1 MIQSEVTP
9 KMKPTITISI
19 LGGCIQDVVKEKC
32 NELDVI
38 IHDYDIQGLDE
49 DAVNS
54 LCTDQYGEKYQVI
67 TF

>member
-9 KMKPTITISI
+9 KTKPTITINI
-19 LGGCIQDVVKEKC
+19 LGGCIQDVIKEKC
-32 NELDVI
+32 NEIDVI
-38 IHDYDIQGLDE
+38 IHDYDIQGLDQ

-54 LCTDQYGEKYQVI
+54 LRTDQHGEQYQVI